1 MVKIN
6 NDIVNENSVTLLH
19 KGEVVGVINNSL
31 AFTDVRLQ
39 IQKERSSDYSFIF
52 EGKEIKI
59 GDDGVFQKWPND
71 LYCLEAKM
79 LGEMLRGIFRRGDDD
94 KIQ

>member
-19 KGEVVGVINNSL
+19 KGEVVGVINNNL

-52 EGKEIKI
+52 EGKETKI
-59 GDDGVFQKWPND
+59 GNDGVLDKWPAG
-71 LYCLEAKM
+71 LYCLEEKM
-79 LGEMLRGIFRRGDDD
+79 LGEILRGTFRRRND